1 MKFVLYTSTLNL
13 DDYDVL
19 VVPEIIRTARIQNS
33 IHQIT
38 GVLFFDGF
46 NFTQY
51 FEGEVADVDRLSE
64 NIRKD
69 SRHKNIVTILSGHHD
84 TRLYADWMMGYID
97 TSQPTGVYEQSSPN
111 SDLNMESFQ
120 HLVNQYHVE

>member
-19 VVPEIIRTARIQNS
+19 VVPEIIRTARVQNN

-38 GVLFFDGF
+38 GVLLFDGF

-51 FEGEVADVDRLSE
+51 FEGEDDAVDRLSE
-64 NIRKD
+64 NIWQDK
-69 SRHKNIVTILSGHHD
+69 RHKNIAIILTGHHQ

-97 TSQPTGVYEQSSPN
+97 TSPSAQEYEQPSPHP
-111 SDLNMESFQ
+111 DLNMESFQ
-120 HLVNQYHVE
+120 HMVNQYHVE